1 MDLLTQFAIAALS
14 FLAGA
19 TQHVGDTCLTVKGPP
34 PIIITVDNSV
44 IGTLPVCPR

>member
-1 MDLLTQFAIAALS
+1 MGLLAQFLLAATS

-44 IGTLPVCPR
+44 IGTLPTCLR